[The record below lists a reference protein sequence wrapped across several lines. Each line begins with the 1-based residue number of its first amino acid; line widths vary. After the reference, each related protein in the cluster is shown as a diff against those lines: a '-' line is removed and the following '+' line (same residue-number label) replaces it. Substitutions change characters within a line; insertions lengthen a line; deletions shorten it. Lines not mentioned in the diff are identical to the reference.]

1 METTQI
7 PINRFGFRRCE
18 LLHHRILLGS
28 LKKWN
33 NDTCSNMDEPSEY
46 HAKWSKSDKDRY
58 FITNMFNLKNSAN
71 ESTYKTDLGLMDT
84 N

>member
-1 METTQI
+1 
-7 PINRFGFRRCE
+7 
-18 LLHHRILLGS
+18 
-28 LKKWN
+28 
-33 NDTCSNMDEPSEY
+33 MDGPSEY

-58 FITNMFNLKNSAN
+58 FITNMLNLKNSAN